1 VMNLNAV
8 KGEFVSTLDTLQAP
22 GILKTPLLRSSTNSK
37 STPAPHNVS
46 LETLYKRP
54 DPRTFR
60 SANLLAGVLVEG
72 VFESA
77 YANRIAPRTAANALP
92 QIKQSAPTSLAVFS
106 DGDIIRNQVNLINPD
121 LPRGQPLPLGFDQY
135 TNIQY
140 GNDDLVMNL
149 ADFMLDDKGL
159 METRTR
165 DIKLRLLNAE
175 KLSSEA
181 TKWKLLNVA
190 VPEFILG
197 LVALVLTLFRRRKY
211 AK

>member
-1 VMNLNAV
+1 
-8 KGEFVSTLDTLQAP
+8 
-22 GILKTPLLRSSTNSK
+22 
-37 STPAPHNVS
+37 
-46 LETLYKRP
+46 
-54 DPRTFR
+54 
-60 SANLLAGVLVEG
+60 
-72 VFESA
+72 
-77 YANRIAPRTAANALP
+77 
-92 QIKQSAPTSLAVFS
+92 
-106 DGDIIRNQVNLINPD
+106 
-121 LPRGQPLPLGFDQY
+121 
-135 TNIQY
+135 
-140 GNDDLVMNL
+140 MNL